1 MVVLILLALL
11 FSFPT
16 VAQGVTQGVG
26 NILKWP
32 AETVSRVSSVVVRTA
47 KTTLL
52 LIGAYILISLGVG
65 SALPAV
71 AVGFIVVG
79 LAVATY
85 ALWDWINPKE
95 QELPEGQRPD
105 NVNLGGLN

>member
-1 MVVLILLALL
+1 MLAVLILIALL

-16 VAQGVTQGVG
+16 VANGVTQGVG
-26 NILKWP
+26 NVLKWP
-32 AETVSRVSSVVVRTA
+32 AETVASVSNTVSRVA

-52 LIGAYILISLGVG
+52 LIGAYVLISLGVA

-79 LAVATY
+79 LAVGAY
-85 ALWDWINPKE
+85 ALWDWFNPK
-95 QELPEGQRPD
+95 GQKPD